1 MKLRLLFLFFLASS
15 LAYAQDAVSELAF
28 VVSGTVKDAS
38 DGAVIENVSVSVPGT
53 SLATVTNSDGFY
65 RLKSSSPIE
74 AVVFSCLGY
83 GAVRLPV
90 SGDVADV
97 SLHQIAFTLDEAHII
112 SMDPHDLVN
121 EAIDRIRDNYSNETD
136 YFNCFYRET
145 VQKRSRYISI
155 VEAVTDMTK
164 SSYRRLFS
172 SDRVAVRK
180 SRTLLSPRAKDTLS
194 VKVLGGPLQP
204 VDLDAVK
211 DEHVVFNDLEYCQ
224 LTMLQPVYIGD
235 RMQFVVQM
243 EPAADLDY
251 PLYYGRLYIDC
262 VNYAFTRMELSL
274 DMSDPGKA
282 TRSILVSKPSGLRFK
297 PKGLDLVLSY
307 REEGGAYRLS
317 YLKTEFRFNCDWKRR
332 LFATSFRAVNEMVV
346 TGRVSDPEARIDR
359 KSALKSRDALQD
371 IAEDFAD
378 PDFWKDY
385 NIIEPSESLE
395 NAIAKLRKK

>member
-74 AVVFSCLGY
+74 AVVVSCLGY

-97 SLHQIAFTLDEAHII
+97 SLHQVAFTLDEAHII

-194 VKVLGGPLQP
+194 VKVLGK
-204 VDLDAVK
+204 AV
-211 DEHVVFNDLEYCQ
+211 EYKQ
-224 LTMLQPVYIGD
+224 
-235 RMQFVVQM
+235 
-243 EPAADLDY
+243 
-251 PLYYGRLYIDC
+251 
-262 VNYAFTRMELSL
+262 
-274 DMSDPGKA
+274 
-282 TRSILVSKPSGLRFK
+282 
-297 PKGLDLVLSY
+297 
-307 REEGGAYRLS
+307 
-317 YLKTEFRFNCDWKRR
+317 
-332 LFATSFRAVNEMVV
+332 
-346 TGRVSDPEARIDR
+346 
-359 KSALKSRDALQD
+359 
-371 IAEDFAD
+371 
-378 PDFWKDY
+378 
-385 NIIEPSESLE
+385 
-395 NAIAKLRKK
+395 